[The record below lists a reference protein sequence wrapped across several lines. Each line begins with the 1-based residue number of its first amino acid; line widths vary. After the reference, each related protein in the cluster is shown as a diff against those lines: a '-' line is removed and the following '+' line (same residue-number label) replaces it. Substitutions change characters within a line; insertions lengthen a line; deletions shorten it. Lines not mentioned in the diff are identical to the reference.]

1 MHYNIKIEINRAVN
15 FRMEYE
21 FYRFSHTFQV
31 ILQDYVND
39 YQKEINTDIHHS
51 EVFSS
56 EKKDTFEYI

>member
-51 EVFSS
+51 EVFS
-56 EKKDTFEYI
+56 